1 MRRIISTCF
10 FSLLAGT
17 AGAHTLSVDA
27 GMFERLGHQLFG
39 WHHLPLAIVL
49 LLVGV
54 TLLHFL
60 GKRLQK

>member
-1 MRRIISTCF
+1 MRRLISTCF
-10 FSLLAGT
+10 VSLLAGT
-17 AGAHTLSVDA
+17 AGAHTLPSDA
-27 GMFERLGHQLFG
+27 GMIERLGHQLFG

-60 GKRLQK
+60 SKKLQK

>member
-17 AGAHTLSVDA
+17 AGAHTLPSDA
-27 GMFERLGHQLFG
+27 GMIERLGHQLFG
-39 WHHLPLAIVL
+39 GHHLPLAIVL
-49 LLVGV
+49 LVVGV
-54 TLLHFL
+54 AILHLL